1 MAEPSRERGPWRR
14 VRGPLAALLAGVV
27 ALSAWIA
34 CASDPTP
41 LERAQA
47 LEWRYRTRPSSDL
60 QATIVD
66 AASAPEQRLAALRV
80 LRGRSTSGIDPRD
93 VPAVVDALARLA
105 RTSPDADVRADVLRQ
120 LDGVRDPALRDPLL
134 EALVQDASWGVRSE
148 AAETLAGYLDDPD
161 VRAALERAVAQDVNA
176 SVRHEAAR
184 SPSEAPVLSDG
195 R

>member
-1 MAEPSRERGPWRR
+1 MAESSGERSPWRR

-34 CASDPTP
+34 YASDPTP
-41 LERAQA
+41 LQRAQA
-47 LEWRYRTRPSSDL
+47 LEWRYRSRPTSDL
-60 QATIVD
+60 QTTIVD

-80 LRGRSTSGIDPRD
+80 LRGRATGAVDPRD
-93 VPAVVDALARLA
+93 VPALVAALAGLA

-134 EALVQDASWGVRSE
+134 EALEHDTSWGVRSE

-161 VRAALERAVAQDVNA
+161 VRAALERAAAQDVNA

-184 SPSEAPVLSDG
+184 SLGEAPAFSDG